1 MASPAKGGLQA
12 LVPQEKP
19 LPFAMTK
26 DFHGISPE
34 EQERLWDQVPP
45 SVKNSLNAM
54 RSHVIQIAAYLEEKR
69 NEKEKKEEQEGAA
82 SQASTVPAP
91 EPAPALAETPNEE
104 TPKRGPEPG
113 EAQEVFGV
121 SNFPWQ
127 QAPQSQSQPN
137 QQQQQPQEQQQ
148 QQPPQQQQQQQ
159 QQQAQSLES
168 SEAASSESSSSP
180 RGSPTDGRWRRGL
193 TTGRCVFSVSSAAVE
208 EVLREV
214 EQELA
219 QPPEAGAGAS
229 EEEEE
234 QETPESPSE
243 WQSSDEEKR
252 PCSCQGAIENMIR
265 YCPRHQD
272 CADFRAAW
280 CIEEAQDLDWAW
292 TRAVF
297 CYMKLNERAKAQ
309 FGLERLRQR
318 EDEGADSSNKRAKKE
333 NASTGVVEEYFEDP
347 GR

>member
-121 SNFPWQ
+121 SNFPWR
-127 QAPQSQSQPN
+127 QA
-137 QQQQQPQEQQQ
+137 
-148 QQPPQQQQQQQ
+148 
-159 QQQAQSLES
+159 
-168 SEAASSESSSSP
+168 
-180 RGSPTDGRWRRGL
+180 
-193 TTGRCVFSVSSAAVE
+193 
-208 EVLREV
+208 
-214 EQELA
+214 
-219 QPPEAGAGAS
+219 
-229 EEEEE
+229 EEEE